1 MENLRELFQI
11 MIRRF
16 GFLDKYCCSTDDYNI
31 SLVQSHILYEVD
43 RRPGQSIQTLS
54 ETLGMEM
61 STFSRQIQTLVKMD
75 LIKKSPSSEDGRV
88 FVLRLT
94 EAGKEVAGQIDK
106 QMNAFLNNVFSHMS
120 PFEKET
126 VIRSIRLL
134 NASMAQ
140 SDGCCSPV
148 SCKTATS
155 LTTKE
160 S

>member
-16 GFLDKYCCSTDDYNI
+16 GFLDKYCCSTDNYNI
-31 SLVQSHILYEVD
+31 SLVQSHILYEIG
-43 RRPGQSIQTLS
+43 RRPKQSIQTIS

-61 STFSRQIQTLVKMD
+61 STFSRQVQTLVKMD
-75 LIKKSPSSEDGRV
+75 LVKKSPSPEDGRV
-88 FVLRLT
+88 FVLSLT

-106 QMNAFLNNVFSHMS
+106 QMNAFLDDVFSHMS
-120 PFEKET
+120 QFEKET

-148 SCKTATS
+148 SCKIETS
-155 LTTKE
+155 LTAK
-160 S
+160 

>member
-16 GFLDKYCCSTDDYNI
+16 GFLDKYCCSTEEYNI

-43 RRPGQSIQTLS
+43 RRPGQSIQTIS

-61 STFSRQIQTLVKMD
+61 STFSRQIQTLVKMG
-75 LIKKSPSSEDGRV
+75 LMKKSPSPEDGRV

-94 EAGKEVAGQIDK
+94 EEGKGVAGQIDQ
-106 QMNAFLNNVFSHMS
+106 QMNTFLDDVFSHMS
-120 PFEKET
+120 SFEKET

-148 SCKTATS
+148 SCKQAETS
-155 LTTKE
+155 LTSE
-160 S
+160 